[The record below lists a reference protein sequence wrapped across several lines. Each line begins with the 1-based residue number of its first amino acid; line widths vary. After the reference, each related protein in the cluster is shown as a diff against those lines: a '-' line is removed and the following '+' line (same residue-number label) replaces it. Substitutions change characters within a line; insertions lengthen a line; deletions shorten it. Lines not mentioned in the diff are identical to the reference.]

1 MEKNN
6 KKTTPDVE
14 RLFGASIQPEIF
26 PPETLHIPTN
36 SRSKKTTP
44 PSMLAPYKI
53 EPDFPD
59 ATELINEFTKIAD
72 EFKIDDSEVSN
83 E

>member
-1 MEKNN
+1 MEKN
-6 KKTTPDVE
+6 KEETTTDVE

-26 PPETLHIPTN
+26 PPGTLQIPTN
-36 SRSKKTTP
+36 SCTKE
-44 PSMLAPYKI
+44 PSPTMLAPYKI

-59 ATELINEFTKIAD
+59 ATELINEFIKISDA
-72 EFKIDDSEVSN
+72 FKIEESEVSN